1 MPSWR
6 SGHTN
11 LQPAWPHP
19 KSRSA
24 QFIVMF
30 IGDEPH
36 LRNWWARAASV
47 RRKALTVVLGALLL
61 MTAIP
66 ALAQQEPGGTTGLP
80 NIEVNPIPKTSGTLG
95 LFTLETGEVLESG
108 WSAGH

>member
-1 MPSWR
+1 VATPISSLHGPTR
-6 SGHTN
+6 K
-11 LQPAWPHP
+11 AD
-19 KSRSA
+19 SA

-36 LRNWWARAASV
+36 LRNWWACAAIV
-47 RRKALTVVLGALLL
+47 RRKALTAVLGALLL

-80 NIEVNPIPKTSGTLG
+80 NIEVNPIPTTSGTLG